1 MGSDELSS
9 QEGGSEGITTMTRP
23 TKSTLSAHKK
33 TSQEPGL
40 FMNMA
45 ASCSSDFSEVD
56 VLLSELLPHMSDPT
70 SSTLQTDSA
79 VPYNKFH
86 KEILKNGIKAV
97 RLPDGRHIARALDRK
112 TGSTFWTIVRD

>member
-1 MGSDELSS
+1 
-9 QEGGSEGITTMTRP
+9 MTRP

-45 ASCSSDFSEVD
+45 ASCSSGFSEVD
-56 VLLSELLPHMSDPT
+56 VLLSELLPHVSDLT
-70 SSTLQTDSA
+70 SSTIQTDSA
-79 VPYNKFH
+79 VPYNLFRKV
-86 KEILKNGIKAV
+86 ILENGIRPV